1 MANNLDAFNPI
12 FYAQEGLIA
21 VMKALGLAGRVTRSY
36 DDTRTAREKGDTINV
51 RVPSAFVARDAPST
65 PQDIDTTHI
74 DIKLDQH
81 KEVKIRLT
89 DKELAYTNQ
98 QIIAEHIM
106 PAGYALADQIDQDL
120 ASLVDDVPWYSD
132 WTSTAT
138 VADVTAFRA
147 AMFKRKVPFGNP
159 EAVHC
164 MLDGAVSGEL
174 LALNAFA
181 TSQGAGDQGVATQL
195 SGFLGRRYNINF
207 FENQNAPVR
216 TSATVA
222 DVAGAINNAAG
233 YAAASTSIAVNGLSA
248 NAALKKG
255 DIVVVTGHTQQY
267 VLTADVTADGS
278 GAATLAIFGSPF
290 VAKGGLEAFTANS
303 TVVTIVLAGGSGAT
317 KINSLAFHQGAFAL
331 GFARLPDFYNGQG
344 VQVFSVLDPVTR
356 LSLRARTFV
365 DGNNS
370 AYYVVLDTLYG
381 KKTLDGNKAQRI
393 RD

>member
-1 MANNLDAFNPI
+1 MGNNLDAFNPI

-21 VMKALGLAGRVTRSY
+21 LMKALGLAGRVTRGY
-36 DDTRTAREKGDTINV
+36 DDQNTSRSKGDTINI
-51 RVPSAFVARDAPST
+51 RVPSVFVAQDAPST
-65 PQDIDTTHI
+65 AQDIDTTHI

-81 KEVKIRLT
+81 KEVKFKLT
-89 DKELAYTNQ
+89 DKELTYTNQ
-98 QIIAEHIM
+98 QIIDEHIV
-106 PAGYALADQIDQDL
+106 PAAYALADKVDQGL
-120 ASLVDDVPWYSD
+120 ADLVDDVPWYSD

-147 AMFKRKVPFGNP
+147 AMFRRKVQFNNP
-159 EAVHC
+159 NNVHC

-195 SGFLGRRYNINF
+195 SGYLGRRYNINF

-222 DVAGAINNAAG
+222 DLAGAINNAAG
-233 YAAASTSIAVNGLSA
+233 YAMGATSIAINGVSA
-248 NAALKKG
+248 NAAFKKG

-267 VLTADVTADGS
+267 SIQADATADGT
-278 GAATLAIFGSPF
+278 GAVTLSIFGSPF

-331 GFARLPDFYNGQG
+331 GFAKLPDFYDGQG
-344 VQVFSVLDPVTR
+344 VRVFSVLDPVTR
-356 LSLRARTFV
+356 LALRARTWV

-370 AYYVVLDTLYG
+370 TFYIAFDTLYG